1 MYAAKHGHTS
11 LVNLLLELGHEDEV
25 ISVDNEGITVLMI
38 AIMYNQ
44 EEIFYS
50 YVSKYPE
57 CIHAISKNGCS
68 ALLVAAQNGN
78 ANLVGSLLSISADI
92 DHIDNNGNSALHY
105 ATAYGHPTVMELL
118 VSEGCN
124 VDLENYDHFTAG
136 DFAYSF
142 GIRELLKDLPERVYN
157 TDSASISSSYKQSFL
172 NTRTY
177 PSSISSNGAYPPLS
191 TSMISRGAS
200 HGTVESP
207 TPRASTSSSSV
218 VMPSSAIPILNSSNS
233 VTSHFYI
240 TGTSPSSFQD
250 DHERARKGSFDS
262 RSPKGRY

>member
-1 MYAAKHGHTS
+1 
-11 LVNLLLELGHEDEV
+11 
-25 ISVDNEGITVLMI
+25 
-38 AIMYNQ
+38 
-44 EEIFYS
+44 

-142 GIRELLKDLPERVYN
+142 GIRELLKGN
-157 TDSASISSSYKQSFL
+157 SYH
-172 NTRTY
+172 
-177 PSSISSNGAYPPLS
+177 I
-191 TSMISRGAS
+191 
-200 HGTVESP
+200 
-207 TPRASTSSSSV
+207 
-218 VMPSSAIPILNSSNS
+218 
-233 VTSHFYI
+233 YI
-240 TGTSPSSFQD
+240 
-250 DHERARKGSFDS
+250 
-262 RSPKGRY
+262 

>member
-1 MYAAKHGHTS
+1 MYAAKNGHIN
-11 LVNLLLELGHEDEV
+11 LVNLLLDLGHEDEV

-68 ALLVAAQNGN
+68 ALLVAAQSGN

-92 DHIDNNGNSALHY
+92 DHVDNNGNSALHY
-105 ATAYGHPTVMELL
+105 ATAFGHPTVMELL
-118 VSEGCN
+118 ISEGCN
-124 VDLENYDHFTAG
+124 VDLENNDHFTAA

-142 GIRELLKDLPERVYN
+142 GIKELLKDLSERIYN
-157 TDSASISSSYKQSFL
+157 TDSAASISSSYKQSFL

-177 PSSISSNGAYPPLS
+177 PSSISSNPPLN
-191 TSMISRGAS
+191 TTIISRGPS

-218 VMPSSAIPILNSSNS
+218 PFSTSAIPIMNSSNS
-233 VTSHFYI
+233 VASHFYI
-240 TGTSPSSFQD
+240 TGTSPSSFHD
-250 DHERARKGSFDS
+250 DHNERARKGSVDS